1 MKKNEKLKF
10 SGITHGQMA
19 MSDDMKKH
27 IARQKEIMDK
37 NAKKI
42 ERLRVK
48 NVDSTKTEDVEVK
61 RKSHKATKTLAF
73 LLASYLL
80 TVAVVSTNA
89 VNEEYGAKSFG
100 SGSNVV
106 TEVVTEGEEV
116 PERAYLEKFK
126 EILNPIKLLAEIK
139 KSR

>member
-1 MKKNEKLKF
+1 MKEKEKEKLKF
-10 SGITHGQMA
+10 TEITHGQMA
-19 MSDDMKKH
+19 MSKEMEEYIAMQKK
-27 IARQKEIMDK
+27 IMDE
-37 NAKKI
+37 NAEKI
-42 ERLRVK
+42 KRLRVK
-48 NVDSTKTEDVEVK
+48 NVVSTKREDAEVK

-73 LLASYLL
+73 LLAAYLL

-106 TEVVTEGEEV
+106 TEGEEV
-116 PERAYLEKFK
+116 PEDAYLKKFK
-126 EILNPIKLLAEIK
+126 ENLNPFELLEEIK

>member
-1 MKKNEKLKF
+1 M
-10 SGITHGQMA
+10 
-19 MSDDMKKH
+19 
-27 IARQKEIMDK
+27 
-37 NAKKI
+37 
-42 ERLRVK
+42 
-48 NVDSTKTEDVEVK
+48 EVK

-73 LLASYLL
+73 LLAAYLL

-106 TEVVTEGEEV
+106 TVGEEEV
-116 PERAYLEKFK
+116 PKGAYFEEFK
-126 EILNPIKLLAEIK
+126 ENLNTLELLEEIK